1 MGTRRRSNSTAAA
14 LVDGDPENSL
24 TSEHGISSEVA
35 ALPTV
40 LNGSAPA
47 DPPVLNQPRAV
58 PSALSNTDP
67 LALVPELS
75 VRATS
80 ALLLY
85 FEHQYGKARLED
97 LWRREQIGQSLEYL
111 KTPTNF
117 ISLSFLEELCDLLV
131 RESAD
136 PKFTRTAGLLTAKP
150 EAIGFA
156 YYLLKAAGSPKICYQ
171 KTIELAPTYNRV
183 GTFSIERLQTNELIF
198 TYVSRVP
205 ERNRNICEL
214 RMGQFSSFPM
224 IWGLPPAQVIELQ
237 CQLTGAD
244 CCRYHV
250 TWHSPIRAWRQLLG
264 VAAGAGVGLSSSW
277 LTSAPLPA
285 AVAFFSLSGGVIG
298 AWLHSR
304 NELRLKDDY
313 LLAQSK
319 GLMDSLRDLQLRYE
333 EVYKSNIQLEQRV
346 GEHTKEISEAKDK
359 LEEANRKLEEALAKQ
374 RELDKLKTQFF
385 DNVSHELRTPLT
397 LILLSLESLLR
408 NNRNDVPAAL
418 QPHLENIDRSST
430 RLLRLIN
437 DLLDLAK
444 IEAGKTRLRY
454 ESVDLISF
462 LKSVLLP
469 FHVLAEQ
476 KRIRLLLEGAEGTP
490 ILADAEKIDV
500 VFQNLISNALKF
512 TPDGGEVIIRVS
524 EDSSRTFVEIAD
536 TGVGMN
542 PEDLAMIFDRFA
554 QADFSGIRRF
564 GGTGIGLALVK
575 ETVELHG
582 GTISVNST
590 LGKGSCF
597 RIALP
602 KGTAHIREELR
613 ERRADDIPVW
623 RERRSIP
630 GDPLG
635 RPRPMRLAQDKMVEP
650 EPPQEDSRIEA
661 AKRKILVVE
670 DDPAMRRF
678 LVSILRQQYRV
689 IEAGD
694 GKEALRQ
701 TSEQHPDLVL
711 SDVVMPLMSG
721 LQLTNALKGAPETAD
736 LPVILLTAR
745 GEADNAAH
753 GLSCGA
759 NDYIGKPFS
768 PRELLAR
775 IETQLRLRDAALRVA
790 ENERL
795 AAVGLLT
802 SGFAHEVRNPLNGL
816 LNALGPLKST
826 LDATHDSETSG
837 LVQIIEECGQRIS
850 HLAESLLL
858 FGRPAGA
865 KSRVDVCGSLDT
877 TVHVLGWRTP
887 AGVRVEREYRC
898 RDWIAGDAA
907 ALNQVWLNLLDN
919 ALRAVG
925 KSGTIRISTERV
937 DDVLVT
943 TVADSGPGIPQE
955 HLSRIFEPFFSTRPA
970 GEGSGLGLALSRRIV
985 MQHGGTVAV
994 STEAGRGTKFEVSLP
1009 IERLEMQPFT
1019 QPRET
1024 GQIAQQG

>member
-1 MGTRRRSNSTAAA
+1 MARRRRSNSTAAA
-14 LVDGDPENSL
+14 LVNGDSGNSL
-24 TSEHGISSEVA
+24 TSDRRLSAEA
-35 ALPTV
+35 ALPKV
-40 LNGSAPA
+40 LNGAGPS
-47 DPPVLNQPRAV
+47 DPPSGHSDSRLLA
-58 PSALSNTDP
+58 SKEP
-67 LALVPELS
+67 LAHAPELS

-85 FEHQYGKARLED
+85 FEHQYGVSRLEE
-97 LWRREQIGQSLEYL
+97 LWSRQKIGLSLQYL

-117 ISLSFLEELCDLLV
+117 MSLSFLEELCDLLV
-131 RESAD
+131 RESGD
-136 PKFTRTAGLLTAKP
+136 PKFTRTAGLFTAKP

-156 YYLLKAAGSPKICYQ
+156 YYMLKAFGSPRICYQ
-171 KTIELAPTYNRV
+171 NLIELAPTYNRV
-183 GTFSIERLQTNELIF
+183 GAFSIEVLDSTELVF
-198 TYVSRVP
+198 TYASRQP
-205 ERNRNICEL
+205 ERSRNICEL

-237 CQLTGAD
+237 CQVTGAT

-250 TWHSPIRAWRQLLG
+250 TWHSPIRAWRQLAGAAVGASIGL
-264 VAAGAGVGLSSSW
+264 AAGW
-277 LTSAPLPA
+277 LTFAPLPP
-285 AVAFFSLSGGVIG
+285 AVAFFALSGCLVG
-298 AWLHSR
+298 AWLHAR

-313 LLAQSK
+313 LLGQNK
-319 GLMDSLRDLQLRYE
+319 GLADSARDLQRRYE
-333 EVYKSNIQLEQRV
+333 EVYRSNIQLEQRV
-346 GEHTKEISEAKDK
+346 GERTKEISEAKDK
-359 LEEANRKLEEALAKQ
+359 LEEANQKLEVALARQ

-397 LILLSLESLLR
+397 LILLSLESLIR
-408 NNRNDVPAAL
+408 NNRADVPASL
-418 QPHLENIDRSST
+418 QPHLETMDRSAM

-469 FHVLAEQ
+469 FHLLAEQ
-476 KRIRLLLEGAEGTP
+476 KRIRLSLEGAEGTP

-512 TPDGGEVIIRVS
+512 TPDGGQVTVRIS
-524 EDSSRTFVEIAD
+524 EDSSRIFVEIAD
-536 TGVGMN
+536 TGVGIN
-542 PEDLAMIFDRFA
+542 PEDLAKIFDRFA
-554 QADFSGIRRF
+554 QADISGIRRF

-582 GTISVNST
+582 GTISVTST
-590 LGKGSCF
+590 PGKGSCF
-597 RIALP
+597 RVALP

-623 RERRSIP
+623 RERRAMP

-650 EPPQEDSRIEA
+650 EPPQEVSPSEA

-689 IEAGD
+689 IEAD
-694 GKEALRQ
+694 EGKQALRQ
-701 TSEQHPDLVL
+701 ISEQHPDLIL
-711 SDVVMPLMSG
+711 SDVVMPVMSG

-816 LNALGPLKST
+816 LNALGPLKSA
-826 LDATHDSETSG
+826 LDAPRDSETSG

-858 FGRPAGA
+858 FARPAGA
-865 KSRVDVCGSLDT
+865 RSQVDVCASLET
-877 TVHVLGWRTP
+877 TIRVLGWRTP
-887 AGVRVEREYRC
+887 AGVRVEREFHC
-898 RDWIAGDAA
+898 RDLIDGDAA

-919 ALRAVG
+919 ALHAVG
-925 KSGTIRISTERV
+925 KTGTIRISTERV
-937 DDVLVT
+937 QDELVI
-943 TVADSGPGIPQE
+943 TVADSGPGIAPE
-955 HLSRIFEPFFSTRPA
+955 HLGRIFEPFFSTRPA

-985 MQHGGTVAV
+985 VQHRGTIIV
-994 STEAGRGTKFEVSLP
+994 SSEAGKGTKFAVSLP

-1019 QPRET
+1019 HPRET

>member
-1 MGTRRRSNSTAAA
+1 
-14 LVDGDPENSL
+14 
-24 TSEHGISSEVA
+24 
-35 ALPTV
+35 
-40 LNGSAPA
+40 
-47 DPPVLNQPRAV
+47 
-58 PSALSNTDP
+58 
-67 LALVPELS
+67 
-75 VRATS
+75 
-80 ALLLY
+80 
-85 FEHQYGKARLED
+85 
-97 LWRREQIGQSLEYL
+97 
-111 KTPTNF
+111 
-117 ISLSFLEELCDLLV
+117 DLLV

-136 PKFTRTAGLLTAKP
+136 PKFTRTAGLFTAKP

-171 KTIELAPTYNRV
+171 KTVDLAPTYNRV
-183 GTFSIERLQTNELIF
+183 GTFNIERLEGTELIF
-198 TYVSRVP
+198 TYSSRVP

-224 IWGLPPAQVIELQ
+224 IWGLPPAHVVELQ
-237 CQLTGAD
+237 CQVSGAD
-244 CCRYHV
+244 CCRYHL
-250 TWHSPIRAWRQLLG
+250 TWHSPIRAWRQLIG
-264 VAAGAGVGLSSSW
+264 VAAGAAVGLAGGW

-285 AVAFFSLSGGVIG
+285 SVILCAFSGSLVG
-298 AWLHSR
+298 AWLHAR

-313 LLAQSK
+313 LVAQSK

-333 EVYKSNIQLEQRV
+333 EVYKSNIRLEQRV
-346 GEHTKEISEAKDK
+346 RERTREISEAKDK
-359 LEEANRKLEEALAKQ
+359 LEEANRKLEAALAKQ

-408 NNRNDVPAAL
+408 NNRQDVPPAL
-418 QPHLENIDRSST
+418 QPHLETIDRSST

-454 ESVDLISF
+454 ESIDLISF

-476 KRIRLLLEGAEGTP
+476 KRIRLSLEGAEGTP

-512 TPDGGEVIIRVS
+512 TAEGGEVAVRVS
-524 EDSSRTFVEIAD
+524 EDATRIYVEIVD
-536 TGVGMN
+536 TGVGID
-542 PEDLAMIFDRFA
+542 PQDLTMIFDRFA
-554 QADFSGIRRF
+554 QADSSGIRRF
-564 GGTGIGLALVK
+564 GGSGIGLALVK

-582 GTISVNST
+582 GSISVTST
-590 LGKGSCF
+590 PGEGSCF
-597 RIALP
+597 RVALP

-623 RERRSIP
+623 RERRSMP

-635 RPRPMRLAQDKMVEP
+635 RPRSIRLAQDKAVEP
-650 EPPQEDSRIEA
+650 ASEESPA
-661 AKRKILVVE
+661 ADAGKRKILVAE

-689 IEAGD
+689 VEAGD
-694 GKEALRQ
+694 GREALRQ
-701 TSEQHPDLVL
+701 TSEQRPDLIL

-721 LQLTNALKGAPETAD
+721 LLLTTALKSAPETAD
-736 LPVILLTAR
+736 LPIILLTAR

-759 NDYIGKPFS
+759 NDYIGKPFA

-795 AAVGLLT
+795 AAVGLLS

-816 LNALGPLKST
+816 LNALAPLRST
-826 LDATHDSETSG
+826 LDTAHDSETSG

-858 FGRPAGA
+858 FARPAGA
-865 KSRVDVCGSLDT
+865 RGRVDVCRSLET
-877 TVHVLGWRTP
+877 TVRVLGWRTP
-887 AGVRVEREYRC
+887 AGVRIEREFHC
-898 RDWIAGDAA
+898 TDLITGDSA

-919 ALRAVG
+919 AIRAVG
-925 KSGTIRISTERV
+925 ETGIIRLTTDRV
-937 DDVLVT
+937 QDQLVIA
-943 TVADSGPGIPQE
+943 VVDSGPGIPPE
-955 HLSRIFEPFFSTRPA
+955 DLDRIFEPFFSTRPA

-985 MQHGGTVAV
+985 IQHGGTITV
-994 STEAGRGTKFEVSLP
+994 SSQAGKGTKFAVALP
-1009 IERLEMQPFT
+1009 IDRLEIQPFT
-1019 QPRET
+1019 HTGET
-1024 GQIAQQG
+1024 DQIAHQS